1 MLIDKTYQ
9 HRNFVGN
16 RLTGMLISGNY
27 EILGRSVY
35 KDLPLYKEIG
45 RVSVKEFIAKHSIHG
60 VDVDRCIEI
69 FCEREET
76 RFSTATVKDKISIG
90 IVSKFIVFNE
100 FDLIS
105 AFNYCVEHDLVFTKE
120 YMSLS
125 EYLRAV
131 GKNNL
136 NAWNAILKKV
146 KKGRVPGLKLDAIL
160 DPSKE
165 GDYKSRAS
173 YLYRFDDL
181 QAISKHFDK

>member
-1 MLIDKTYQ
+1 MLIDRTYQ

-16 RLTGMLISGNY
+16 RLTGMLISGDY

-45 RVSVKEFIAKHSIHG
+45 KVSVFEFITKHSLYG
-60 VDVDRCIEI
+60 VDVERCISI
-69 FCEREET
+69 FCEREKTKFLTE
-76 RFSTATVKDKISIG
+76 TVKDKISIG
-90 IVSKFIVFNE
+90 IVSRFSVFNE

-120 YMSLS
+120 YVSLS
-125 EYLRAV
+125 EYLKAM
-131 GKNNL
+131 GKSNL

-160 DPSKE
+160 DPDKE

-173 YLYRFDDL
+173 YLYRFEDL
-181 QAISKHFDK
+181 QAISKHFEK